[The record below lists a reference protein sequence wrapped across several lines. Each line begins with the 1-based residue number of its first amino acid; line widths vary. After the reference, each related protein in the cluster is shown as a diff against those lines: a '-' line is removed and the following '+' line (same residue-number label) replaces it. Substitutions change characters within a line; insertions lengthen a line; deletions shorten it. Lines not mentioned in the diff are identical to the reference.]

1 MASGGS
7 LFEMCLKEAQLDHY
21 SSSFQGGGIGDLET
35 LATLS
40 MQEYNSYGVTSSQDK
55 KQLFRLIHTLRNL
68 DLNKV
73 SDLNGPDQQV
83 TSIESST
90 PYTMSHKE
98 KSSHHGNKKAVKNH
112 HNNMASL
119 SGRNAEMVQS
129 GEKLNNIHN
138 DHHITK
144 LGDMPRNSVLNR
156 TFDKDDESD
165 RDINDRSVTMET
177 IYNEPEKNLNNG
189 VNDSQVLV
197 LEHSNSGYNYGV
209 PSASPTTQYKLKS
222 GMKSA
227 TVSTPHSRNGVTA
240 DEKIKVCVRKRP
252 MNQKEWRAGEGDA
265 VSIEGSNTA
274 LVKERKLTV
283 DLTKIVQVHKY
294 HFDEVFHE
302 TCSNEEVYERTAKPL
317 VQIIFNRG
325 KATCFAYGQTGAG
338 KTHTLLGGQGGK
350 VKGLYL
356 LAAEDIFTIIRSSA
370 DGHGLAV
377 YVSYFEIYCGQLC
390 DLLNNRERLHA
401 RENAHHKVCISGLNE
416 IKVSGPQALMQ
427 IVETGN
433 RLRVVGASGVNADS
447 SRSHA
452 ILQIQLKDKA
462 GNQIGKFSFVDL
474 AGSERACDMNDPDKV
489 TRQEGAEI
497 NTSLLALKECIRA
510 LDQEKRH
517 TPFRQSKLT
526 QVLRDSFLGQSR
538 TCMIA
543 CVAPNASAVDHTL
556 NTLRYA
562 DRVKELKQEGG
573 LGNSPAADSS
583 ITIATKHPPTPS
595 NFSPGSTS
603 TPQKTKRSKQEK
615 SSALKGS
622 PKKKGDLSQRKNST
636 VTPSKSTGKS
646 RMETR
651 RKSAPDTSPTKTPTH
666 AESSSKFAG
675 KKSASQHN
683 LQKSLMMSGQ
693 SKAEK
698 RNRGDVAVVQ
708 KLKYEQVSNASGSK
722 SVEKRIVIQSG
733 VKVRENRTLEERK
746 IRASANRSRYEDMN
760 LSLGNE
766 TPSKRTPEVRARMKK
781 AFLNS
786 SLPVWDLNQQE
797 TEVPSPS
804 KLTPTPQKLE
814 FENPRYVESPSKEKP
829 KNDDQRTWAQKVAD
843 EGKVN
848 IPYRFDVPNPR
859 YSLQQGS
866 PEDIESGYLPDMD
879 SEIETPRNHS
889 GHQSNGDITSNGQE
903 QDYRSDKKSS
913 IGDCIV
919 YDSQNETTSSLQL
932 EEVQEVRVSSKSN
945 AYSEENGRRTRT
957 PSSESRPSS
966 RSDDTVELLAEIER
980 SLQRSPV
987 PVTPKPGSE
996 PWMRVISEDK
1006 FHGSEVFPAESP
1018 RRQTADGSSISARK
1032 ELFGAGN
1039 GEPEGLSEESPM
1051 KRKVK
1056 QTQDVRCSVDAT
1068 GARVGSGVTDSSD
1081 NQRSFHVFKEKL
1093 HHSGF
1098 SQREL
1103 LRDALSPQILQE
1115 TRSENLQMHN
1125 RSKSNVK
1132 DVRVQSLQTGYPQ
1145 TRSAWAE
1152 GSVDGS
1158 RPVVQQGKQSSSQ
1171 EQFFSALSHIPVS
1184 PYDSQ
1189 STNYATPA
1197 ESRLGQQPTAVSST
1211 PKAFKHESL
1220 DSSLLHLSFSTIQ
1233 SPGKGSQNP
1242 SSETNES
1249 FTPAREAVIG
1259 QENKGNECEEVALPV
1274 SPRLTLTKSK
1284 SDGSLMTMSVNRQ
1297 SCNGKPDGTS
1307 PTLKPPQRPEYQ
1319 RQNSAAERASHSS
1332 TAHPNNHNSTRD
1344 LLLAAHAEQLEETLR
1359 LCETGWSLIA
1369 QLRSNQMDVQ
1379 SYMSEAGDLLD
1390 SHVWCLDTFRD
1401 QLNSF
1406 SRCSTPNK

>member
-1 MASGGS
+1 M
-7 LFEMCLKEAQLDHY
+7 
-21 SSSFQGGGIGDLET
+21 
-35 LATLS
+35 
-40 MQEYNSYGVTSSQDK
+40 
-55 KQLFRLIHTLRNL
+55 
-68 DLNKV
+68 
-73 SDLNGPDQQV
+73 
-83 TSIESST
+83 
-90 PYTMSHKE
+90 
-98 KSSHHGNKKAVKNH
+98 
-112 HNNMASL
+112 
-119 SGRNAEMVQS
+119 
-129 GEKLNNIHN
+129 
-138 DHHITK
+138 
-144 LGDMPRNSVLNR
+144 
-156 TFDKDDESD
+156 
-165 RDINDRSVTMET
+165 
-177 IYNEPEKNLNNG
+177 
-189 VNDSQVLV
+189 
-197 LEHSNSGYNYGV
+197 
-209 PSASPTTQYKLKS
+209 
-222 GMKSA
+222 
-227 TVSTPHSRNGVTA
+227 
-240 DEKIKVCVRKRP
+240 
-252 MNQKEWRAGEGDA
+252 
-265 VSIEGSNTA
+265 
-274 LVKERKLTV
+274 
-283 DLTKIVQVHKY
+283 
-294 HFDEVFHE
+294 
-302 TCSNEEVYERTAKPL
+302 
-317 VQIIFNRG
+317 
-325 KATCFAYGQTGAG
+325 
-338 KTHTLLGGQGGK
+338 
-350 VKGLYL
+350 
-356 LAAEDIFTIIRSSA
+356 
-370 DGHGLAV
+370 
-377 YVSYFEIYCGQLC
+377 
-390 DLLNNRERLHA
+390 
-401 RENAHHKVCISGLNE
+401 
-416 IKVSGPQALMQ
+416 
-427 IVETGN
+427 
-433 RLRVVGASGVNADS
+433 
-447 SRSHA
+447 
-452 ILQIQLKDKA
+452 
-462 GNQIGKFSFVDL
+462 
-474 AGSERACDMNDPDKV
+474 
-489 TRQEGAEI
+489 
-497 NTSLLALKECIRA
+497 
-510 LDQEKRH
+510 
-517 TPFRQSKLT
+517 
-526 QVLRDSFLGQSR
+526 
-538 TCMIA
+538 
-543 CVAPNASAVDHTL
+543 
-556 NTLRYA
+556 
-562 DRVKELKQEGG
+562 KELKQEGG

-603 TPQKTKRSKQEK
+603 TPQKTKRAKQDK
-615 SSALKGS
+615 SSSALKGS
-622 PKKKGDLSQRKNST
+622 PKKKGGLSPRKNCA

-651 RKSAPDTSPTKTPTH
+651 RKSAPDTSPTKTPTC
-666 AESSSKFAG
+666 AESSGNFAG

-683 LQKSLMMSGQ
+683 LQKSTMMGGQ

-698 RNRGDVAVVQ
+698 RNRGEVAVVQ

-829 KNDDQRTWAQKVAD
+829 KNNDQRTWAQKVAD
-843 EGKVN
+843 EGNVN

-903 QDYRSDKKSS
+903 QDCKSDKKSS
-913 IGDCIV
+913 VEDCIV
-919 YDSQNETTSSLQL
+919 YNSQNETTSSLQL

-957 PSSESRPSS
+957 SSSESRPSS

-1006 FHGSEVFPAESP
+1006 FHGNEVSPAESP
-1018 RRQTADGSSISARK
+1018 SRQTAEGSSISARK
-1032 ELFGAGN
+1032 ELFGAGKQYHELHTN
-1039 GEPEGLSEESPM
+1039 NIELRDPASHARYGEPEGLSEESPM

-1056 QTQDVRCSVDAT
+1056 QTQDVRCSVDIT
-1068 GARVGSGVTDSSD
+1068 GARVGSGVTDSAD
-1081 NQRSFHVFKEKL
+1081 NQTSFHVFKEKL

-1103 LRDALSPQILQE
+1103 LMNALSPQILQE
-1115 TRSENLQMHN
+1115 TRSENLQIHN
-1125 RSKSNVK
+1125 RSKSDGN

-1145 TRSAWAE
+1145 TRSAWTE

-1158 RPVVQQGKQSSSQ
+1158 RPVVQQGKQTSSQ

-1197 ESRLGQQPTAVSST
+1197 ESRLGQQPTALSST

-1233 SPGKGSQNP
+1233 SPGKGPQNP
-1242 SSETNES
+1242 SSETNKS
-1249 FTPAREAVIG
+1249 FTAAREAVIG
-1259 QENKGNECEEVALPV
+1259 QENKGNECEEMALPV

-1297 SCNGKPDGTS
+1297 SCNGEPDGTS

-1319 RQNSAAERASHSS
+1319 RQNSAVERA
-1332 TAHPNNHNSTRD
+1332 R
-1344 LLLAAHAEQLEETLR
+1344 
-1359 LCETGWSLIA
+1359 
-1369 QLRSNQMDVQ
+1369 
-1379 SYMSEAGDLLD
+1379 
-1390 SHVWCLDTFRD
+1390 
-1401 QLNSF
+1401 
-1406 SRCSTPNK
+1406 